1 MASRKKK
8 FRETVSSNMGS
19 SLLEFEYPAYTVP
32 PAVPE
37 PADEAEPGTEPSTSG
52 PARSGPTRSATRRPT
67 ADRPALPREA
77 DPA

>member
-19 SLLEFEYPAYTVP
+19 SLLEFDYPAYTIP

-37 PADEAEPGTEPSTSG
+37 PDEPPGSTIEPSAEAG
-52 PARSGPTRSATRRPT
+52 RMGAVRSGARRA
-67 ADRPALPREA
+67 ADRPEAPREA